1 MKTGIFPNKLKLA
14 KVIPIYK
21 KDDPTQVTNYRP
33 ISLLPVLSKVIE
45 KTIAK
50 QLSGYFED
58 NQLFNQN
65 QYGFGPGH
73 STEHAA
79 L

>member
-1 MKTGIFPNKLKLA
+1 MKTGVFPNKMKLA

-33 ISLLPVLSKVIE
+33 ISLQPVLSKVVE

-50 QLSGYFED
+50 QLSEYFEEK
-58 NQLFNQN
+58 NCLTKINTVLERVIQQN
-65 QYGFGPGH
+65 M
-73 STEHAA
+73 
-79 L
+79 LL